1 MKKRKW
7 QFKVIVLRYQDSFR
21 PKELTRRIE
30 KYIYISSFRY
40 AYKIYEDA
48 LCKYTTFR
56 QTTKVYLVNHE
67 RTIQK
72 YDSRKKST
80 K

>member
-7 QFKVIVLRYQDSFR
+7 QFKVIVLRYQDSFHS
-21 PKELTRRIE
+21 KELTRRIE

-40 AYKIYEDA
+40 AYKVYEDA

-56 QTTKVYLVNHE
+56 QTTKIYLVDHK
-67 RTIQK
+67 RTIQE